1 MAGKAFFL
9 MRLNDHVQYLKKIE
23 NTLADKGD
31 FQGTCHTECKLGK
44 WIYGEGAQEI
54 AALNDADKGKAL
66 FDAIKDPHEQFHI
79 ASKQAVEKKKAGDA
93 EGAKAA
99 STQMHVLSNDICTK
113 LLDLDKLS

>member
-44 WIYGEGAQEI
+44 WLYGEGAQEI
-54 AALNDADKGKAL
+54 AALQEADKAQAI
-66 FDAIKDPHEQFHI
+66 FDSIKDPHEQFHLI
-79 ASKQAVEKKKAGDA
+79 SKTAVEKKKDGDESA
-93 EGAKAA
+93 AKAA
-99 STQMHVLSNDICTK
+99 STQMHVLSNTICNK
-113 LLDLDKLS
+113 LLDLDKLL